1 MKFNYSDYLTVMKE
15 IADLSGISS
24 LLQWDQEIYLP
35 KQSGASRA
43 RQLSLL
49 SGLIHEKSTS
59 NSISDLIDELLTSNN
74 LDELER
80 KNLEISKRDITRR
93 SRLTKEHV
101 ETSSLLISQSFES
114 WESARKG
121 NDFRLFA
128 PNLEKLIQLKQKEA
142 DLIGY
147 SEHPYDAL
155 IDEFEPG
162 MLTSNLDRIF
172 GQLITGLDE
181 LLSRKPLAFNDE
193 FMYFNYP
200 KNLQWDAGIE
210 VLKIMGYD
218 FNKGRQDI
226 STHPFTITIA
236 PDDVRIT
243 TRIDENNLYEMMWSC
258 IHEGGHALYEQGIS
272 TLYIGTP
279 HSEAAS
285 LSIHE
290 SQSRL
295 WENHIGRGESFW
307 SYYFN
312 LLKNRFP
319 NQLSAV
325 QTNTFI
331 KAINQIKPTLIRT
344 NADELT
350 YHYHIIIRYEL
361 EKQLIEGSLKVSDL
375 KEQWNSLYKEYLKID
390 VPDDMRGVLQDV
402 HWAHGSFGYFPTYTL
417 GSLYAA
423 QFYHSAQQQ
432 IKDLEKQISVGNMA
446 PLLQWLRT
454 NVHSKGRLFTS
465 EELCEQISG
474 ERLNDSYFLEY
485 ANKKFN

>member
-1 MKFNYSDYLTVMKE
+1 MNKNYTDYSIAMKE

-43 RQLSLL
+43 RQLSLI
-49 SGLIHEKSTS
+49 SGLLHEKSTS
-59 NSISDLIDELLTSNN
+59 NSISTLIDDLLQSSN
-74 LDELER
+74 LSELER
-80 KNLEISKRDITRR
+80 KNLEISKRDIVRR
-93 SRLTKEHV
+93 SKLTKEHV
-101 ETSSLLISQSFES
+101 ESSALLTSQAYES
-114 WESARKG
+114 WELARSE

-172 GQLITGLDE
+172 GQLLSGLNE
-181 LLSRKPLAFNDE
+181 LLSRKPAKINDD

-218 FNKGRQDI
+218 FTKGRQDI

-272 TLYIGTP
+272 TGTFGTP

-295 WENHIGRGESFW
+295 WENHIGRGNSFW
-307 SYYFN
+307 IYYFDH
-312 LLKNRFP
+312 LKNRFP
-319 NQLSAV
+319 EQLKAV
-325 QTNTFI
+325 QTSTFLN
-331 KAINQIKPTLIRT
+331 AINQVKPSLIRT

-361 EKQLIEGSLKVSDL
+361 EKQLIEGSLKVSEL
-375 KEQWNSLYKEYLKID
+375 KDKWNALYKDYLKID
-390 VPDDMRGVLQDV
+390 VPDDVRGVLQDV
-402 HWAHGSFGYFPTYTL
+402 HWSHGSFGYFPTYTL

-432 IKDLEKQISVGNMA
+432 ITDLEQQISKGNMA
-446 PLLQWLRT
+446 PLLQWLRK
-454 NVHSKGRLFTS
+454 NVHAKGRLFTS
-465 EELCEQISG
+465 EELCKQISG

-485 ANKKFN
+485 AKKKFI

>member
-1 MKFNYSDYLTVMKE
+1 
-15 IADLSGISS
+15 
-24 LLQWDQEIYLP
+24 
-35 KQSGASRA
+35 
-43 RQLSLL
+43 
-49 SGLIHEKSTS
+49 LIHEKSTS
-59 NSISDLIDELLTSNN
+59 NALSDLIDELLTSDN
-74 LDELER
+74 LNEIER
-80 KNLEISKRDITRR
+80 KNLEISKKDILRR

-101 ETSSLLISQSFES
+101 ESSSLLISQSFES
-114 WESARKG
+114 WESARKE

-128 PNLEKLIQLKQKEA
+128 SNLEKLIQLKQKEA

-172 GQLITGLDE
+172 GQLIPGLNE
-181 LLSRKPLAFNDE
+181 LVKRKPSSFNDD

-200 KNLQWDAGIE
+200 KNQQWDTGIE

-226 STHPFTITIA
+226 STHPFTISIA

-272 TLYIGTP
+272 LSHIGTP

-295 WENHIGRGESFW
+295 WENQIGRGEAFW
-307 SYYFN
+307 GFYFN
-312 LLKNRFP
+312 QLKTKFP
-319 NQLSAV
+319 EQLRET
-325 QTNTFI
+325 QTTTFL
-331 KAINQIKPTLIRT
+331 KAINQIKPSLIRT

-350 YHYHIIIRYEL
+350 YHYHVFIRYEL
-361 EKQLIEGSLKVSDL
+361 EKKLIEGSLKVSDL
-375 KEQWNSLYKEYLKID
+375 KEQWNALYKEYLKID
-390 VPDDMRGVLQDV
+390 VPDDVRGILQDV
-402 HWAHGSFGYFPTYTL
+402 HWSHGSFGYFPTYTL

-432 IKDLEKQISVGNMA
+432 IKDLEKQISEGNMT

-454 NVHSKGRLFTS
+454 NIHSKGRLFSS

-474 ERLNDSYFLEY
+474 ERLNNSYFLEY
-485 ANKKFN
+485 AKKKFI

>member
-1 MKFNYSDYLTVMKE
+1 MTPKYSDYTSAMKE

-35 KQSGASRA
+35 KQSGESRA
-43 RQLSLL
+43 RQLSLI

-59 NSISDLIDELLTSNN
+59 NTISTLIDKLLQSSHLN
-74 LDELER
+74 ELER
-80 KNLEISKRDITRR
+80 KNLEISKRDIVRR
-93 SRLTKEHV
+93 SKLTKDHV
-101 ETSSLLISQSFES
+101 ESSALLISQSYES
-114 WESARKG
+114 WELARKG
-121 NDFRLFA
+121 NDFCLFA

-162 MLTSNLDRIF
+162 MLTSKLDRIF
-172 GQLITGLDE
+172 GQLISGLND
-181 LLSRKPLAFNDE
+181 LLSRKSAKINDD

-200 KNLQWDAGIE
+200 QNLQWDSGIE

-226 STHPFTITIA
+226 STHPFTISIA

-258 IHEGGHALYEQGIS
+258 IHEGGHALYEQGIPS
-272 TLYIGTP
+272 ISIGTP

-295 WENHIGRGESFW
+295 WENHIGRGETFW
-307 SYYFN
+307 NFYFVQ
-312 LLKNRFP
+312 LKNKFP
-319 NQLSAV
+319 EQLKAV
-325 QTNTFI
+325 QTNTFLN
-331 KAINQIKPTLIRT
+331 AINQVKPSLIRT

-350 YHYHIIIRYEL
+350 YHYHVIIRYEL

-375 KEQWNSLYKEYLKID
+375 KEQWNALYKEYLKID
-390 VPDDMRGVLQDV
+390 VPDDVRGVLQDV
-402 HWAHGSFGYFPTYTL
+402 HWSHGSFGYFPTYTL

-432 IKDLEKQISVGNMA
+432 IKDLEKQISEGNMA

-485 ANKKFN
+485 AKKKFI